1 MSVFI
6 FCTLALMEQLNF
18 LMLFEIIAFATAVF
32 LGIHY
37 LSSSQKN
44 NSFLGWFLLLG
55 FLPDLIIYVLYFFN
69 KHEFEIEFP
78 NTAFLYIPFLF
89 FYAQNITAQFSKKS
103 WRLLFPA
110 FFTTVFHCIFQFT
123 EWELFVIIESIL
135 SYLFSIYI
143 CFIILKTIH
152 THQKNIAQYFSSLED
167 KTLNWLRILSIILIA
182 FNLFWLVEDLIFIF
196 TPWEFYL
203 PQISAFATIIT
214 IYWIGFS
221 SLKQPTIFKEE
232 QIETEIIEEKELTKI
247 EIDIFQIVEESMKA
261 GALYKN
267 KNLNLSD
274 LALHLNKNEKIL
286 SRIINTATKDNFY
299 HYINSYRIR
308 FFKQLLEEK
317 QKNHLTLFGLAQEC
331 GFNTKSTFYTAFKK
345 AEDCT
350 PNEWLQKNK
359 SE

>member
-1 MSVFI
+1 
-6 FCTLALMEQLNF
+6 
-18 LMLFEIIAFATAVF
+18 
-32 LGIHY
+32 
-37 LSSSQKN
+37 
-44 NSFLGWFLLLG
+44 
-55 FLPDLIIYVLYFFN
+55 
-69 KHEFEIEFP
+69 
-78 NTAFLYIPFLF
+78 
-89 FYAQNITAQFSKKS
+89 
-103 WRLLFPA
+103 
-110 FFTTVFHCIFQFT
+110 
-123 EWELFVIIESIL
+123 
-135 SYLFSIYI
+135 
-143 CFIILKTIH
+143 
-152 THQKNIAQYFSSLED
+152 LED

-203 PQISAFATIIT
+203 PQISAFATIVT

-221 SLKQPTIFKEE
+221 SLKQPTIFQEE

-247 EIDIFQIVEESMKA
+247 EIEIFQIVEESMKV

-267 KNLNLSD
+267 ENLNLSD

-331 GFNTKSTFYTAFKK
+331 GFKTKSTFYTAFKK